1 MKEHFRKTQKEM
13 KLADF
18 IRHSLTAGVHD
29 IRETI
34 KELKDMERDLMTQSK
49 ELDNFSDEQL
59 RTLFAGELIENF
71 DKLADRS
78 AKQLDQ
84 ELNDVDGQ

>member
-13 KLADF
+13 KLSDF

-34 KELKDMERDLMTQSK
+34 KELKDME
-49 ELDNFSDEQL
+49 
-59 RTLFAGELIENF
+59 
-71 DKLADRS
+71 
-78 AKQLDQ
+78 AK
-84 ELNDVDGQ
+84 LNDLCGQREAIKRPNLPGIV